1 MMLAKLAT
9 PDLLKIT
16 VFWIKSYD
24 VILWVYNVINK
35 ILLRDSICVVNVA
48 AWPKFGNLSI
58 SKKDFVEGWY
68 WFKFNSLELVRSMV
82 LKNYSVVAKVLK
94 LKFKKCWGLILT
106 IGEGRREKLAGASFC
121 PVLNRVESVKRVLR
135 VLRYFLVRIRTEF
148 GDLQSNS

>member
-35 ILLRDSICVVNVA
+35 ILLRDSICVVNVV
-48 AWPKFGNLSI
+48 AWPKFDNLII
-58 SKKDFVEGWY
+58 SMKDFVEGWY

-82 LKNYSVVAKVLK
+82 LKNYSVVAKVLQIK
-94 LKFKKCWGLILT
+94 IQKM
-106 IGEGRREKLAGASFC
+106 
-121 PVLNRVESVKRVLR
+121 LR
-135 VLRYFLVRIRTEF
+135 
-148 GDLQSNS
+148 SNSYNWRS

>member
-121 PVLNRVESVKRVLR
+121 PVLNRVERVKRVLR

>member
-1 MMLAKLAT
+1 MILAKLAT

-35 ILLRDSICVVNVA
+35 ILLRDSICVVNVV

-106 IGEGRREKLAGASFC
+106 IGEVRREKLAGASFC